1 MARIEVGGKRF
12 EARPVG
18 SQCMRFLEMEPRD
31 LDFLAQG
38 DCPSTTS
45 RDWSLDGV
53 PQAKGLDLHVLPERD
68 IRRLAALDFPT
79 MDWNDMV
86 FKDAVFYAY
95 ALDRSFG
102 TDVVDFDFL
111 GNGRK
116 LAAILKACV
125 DMRLCYIHPR
135 AVPENGMMLKHASY
149 FALDAFALRNR
160 SMELTRE
167 QWGIVSKI
175 HARKMPHA
183 YVHELL
189 GIING
194 L

>member
-1 MARIEVGGKRF
+1 MARIEVGGRQF

-18 SQCMRFLEMEPRD
+18 SQCMRFLETEPMD

-38 DCPSTTS
+38 DCPCTTS

-68 IRRLAALDFPT
+68 IGRLAALDFPT
-79 MDWNDMV
+79 MDWNDTV

-102 TDVVDFDFL
+102 TDVIDFDFL

-135 AVPENGMMLKHASY
+135 AIPENGMMLKHASY

-175 HARKMPHA
+175 HTRKMPHA
-183 YVHELL
+183 YVMELL
-189 GIING
+189 RIIES